1 MIGTGFIKCIPI
13 TLSGLLV
20 TAAICVIEI
29 EDVFVAKMVSS
40 GQTSL
45 NCLKIL
51 SFKSTFSVA
60 ASTTKPTFL
69 TPSSVVVNVVMFA
82 KVSALSASVIFS
94 LATMR
99 SKFFAMVSIPLFK
112 EASLMSIKL
121 TLNPDWAKVWAI
133 PLPIVPAPITATC
146 FMFVC

>member
-82 KVSALSASVIFS
+82 KVSALSASVIVSKIAERASFVSFLDKPDFS
-94 LATMR
+94 AT
-99 SKFFAMVSIPLFK
+99 ASINSAFLSVLVLF
-112 EASLMSIKL
+112 LQ
-121 TLNPDWAKVWAI
+121 
-133 PLPIVPAPITATC
+133 
-146 FMFVC
+146 